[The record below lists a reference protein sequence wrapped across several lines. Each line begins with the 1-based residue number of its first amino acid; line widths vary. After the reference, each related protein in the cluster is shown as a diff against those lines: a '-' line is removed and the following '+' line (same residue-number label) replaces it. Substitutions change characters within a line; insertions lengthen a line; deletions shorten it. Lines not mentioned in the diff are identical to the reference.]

1 MYITVCGIGK
11 EVLCINN
18 LYSELNGIHKTY
30 YIAISTSD
38 SKYKDIADIVID
50 STKDIA
56 NVLNNILTKTESNN
70 TDKYVINS
78 DYDKVYIF
86 AGNYT
91 LKTTLKLV
99 GLIERNLTD
108 ITIPKGVTILGS
120 FAFAG
125 CDKLICINIPNNI
138 TTIGRNAFN
147 YCRSLT
153 SITIPDEGKVLINGS
168 NYGTV
173 VDVFENEVE
182 NWKEVEETK
191 IGINEEVEENGNY

>member
-1 MYITVCGIGK
+1 M
-11 EVLCINN
+11 
-18 LYSELNGIHKTY
+18 
-30 YIAISTSD
+30 
-38 SKYKDIADIVID
+38 
-50 STKDIA
+50 
-56 NVLNNILTKTESNN
+56 
-70 TDKYVINS
+70 
-78 DYDKVYIF
+78 YIF